1 MVNVREEIDK
11 MEAEGSA
18 ETKGFM
24 DIRFFIG
31 LILIIYGA
39 VLIVYGLLQPGLAA
53 ISLNINLNFWW
64 GLVILIIGLAFF
76 IPSKKPSQWGK

>member
-1 MVNVREEIDK
+1 MVDVREEIKK

-31 LILIIYGA
+31 LILTVYGIILTIYGTLTNTPPP
-39 VLIVYGLLQPGLAA
+39 VDIG
-53 ISLNINLNFWW
+53 INLNLCW
-64 GLVILIIGLAFF
+64 GIVILIVGLLFF
-76 IPSKKPSQWGK
+76 IPSKKPHQWGK

>member
-1 MVNVREEIDK
+1 MVDVREEIRK

-39 VLIVYGLLQPGLAA
+39 ILTIYGFLPHTPPSVDIG
-53 ISLNINLNFWW
+53 INLNFWW
-64 GLVILIIGLAFF
+64 GLVILIVGILFF
-76 IPSKKPSQWGK
+76 IPSKKPHQWSK

>member
-1 MVNVREEIDK
+1 MVNVREEIEK

-18 ETKGFM
+18 ESKGFM

-31 LILIIYGA
+31 LILIVYG
-39 VLIVYGLLQPGLAA
+39 VILSLYGLLKPGLASV
-53 ISLNINLNFWW
+53 SLNINLNLWW

-76 IPSKKPSQWGK
+76 IPSQKPSQWSK